1 MWNEHVAI
9 WDNLSQIG
17 ELSRVIPDLSR
28 QFQISV
34 IFSNNRMRS
43 AFLLLFLLFWFNR
56 LNANLVFQKSD

>member
-1 MWNEHVAI
+1 MWNEHVAT

-34 IFSNNRMRS
+34 IFPNIRKES
-43 AFLLLFLLFWFNR
+43 ATLLLFLLFWFNR